1 MKGGDR
7 KWLTVVDV
15 LLAVDVAL
23 AAVALTVVAVVLLYR
38 VVAAFVP
45 LP

>member
-23 AAVALTVVAVVLLYR
+23 AAVALTVVAVVLLYP

>member
-23 AAVALTVVAVVLLYR
+23 AAVALTVVGVVLLYP